1 VATKL
6 LLLLSDSHVGRWTGR
21 SNLKVVGLQF
31 RKVGAELMQAL
42 RQAPD
47 CDEVIIAL
55 LGDIVEGE
63 NIYPAQEHF
72 LDYVNPELLKQVFP
86 YLEGLKET
94 SSAHTLLQA
103 YLAAQFI
110 FKEVIEPVAKA
121 GFKVRVASVVG
132 NHGRINRHHPQTNGD
147 AICYLL
153 LREMCQPLKS
163 VDITAL
169 GTETFC
175 TIPVFGKQVL
185 LYHGQGIPVYHTLPY
200 YGIQRRA
207 LGWQATKYWGELS
220 LICLGHFHHCAYFN
234 TSPPVVI
241 NGAFLLDYLYPI
253 EKLGMVSN
261 PQQWLLTLNEDGVQ
275 NLKLIDLQRVGDN
288 PDD

>member
-1 VATKL
+1 MTKL
-6 LLLLSDSHVGRWTGR
+6 LLLLSDSHVGRWTER

-42 RQAPD
+42 KQTPD

-72 LDYVNPELLKQVFP
+72 LDQVNPDLLKQVFP
-86 YLEGLKET
+86 YLEGLKEA
-94 SSAHTLLQA
+94 SSVHVLLQA

-110 FKEVIEPVAKA
+110 FKEIIEPVAKA
-121 GFKVRVASVVG
+121 GFKVRLASVIG

-153 LREMCQPLKS
+153 LKEMCTSLKS
-163 VDITAL
+163 VDTEFL
-169 GTETFC
+169 GSDTFC
-175 TIPVFGKQVL
+175 ALPVFDKKVL
-185 LYHGQGIPVYHTLPY
+185 LYHGHGIPIYHTLPF
-200 YGIQRRA
+200 YGIHRRA

-220 LICLGHFHHCAYFN
+220 LICIGHFHQCAYFN
-234 TSPPVVI
+234 TSPPIVI

-253 EKLGMVSN
+253 EKLGLVSA
-261 PQQWLLTLNEDGVQ
+261 PQQWLLTLNENGVHTLRLI
-275 NLKLIDLQRVGDN
+275 NLEQVED
-288 PDD
+288 

>member
-1 VATKL
+1 MAKL
-6 LLLLSDSHVGRWTGR
+6 LLLLSDSHVGRWTER

-31 RKVGAELMQAL
+31 RKVGTELMQAL
-42 RQAPD
+42 KQTPD
-47 CDEVIIAL
+47 CDEVIIVL

-72 LDYVNPELLKQVFP
+72 LDQVNPELLKQVFP

-94 SSAHTLLQA
+94 SSVHTLLQA

-110 FKEVIEPVAKA
+110 FKEVIEPVTKA
-121 GFKVRVASVVG
+121 GFKLRIASVVG

-153 LREMCQPLKS
+153 LKEMSATLKS
-163 VDITAL
+163 VDAELL

-175 TIPVFGKQVL
+175 ALPVYDKKVL
-185 LYHGQGIPVYHTLPY
+185 LYHGHGIPIYHTLPF

-220 LICLGHFHHCAYFN
+220 LICIGHFHHCAFFN
-234 TSPPVVI
+234 TTPPVVI

-253 EKLGMVSN
+253 EKLGLVST
-261 PQQWLLTLNEDGVQ
+261 PKQWLLTLNENGVH
-275 NLKLIDLQRVGDN
+275 NLKLIDLEQVGG
-288 PDD
+288 

>member
-1 VATKL
+1 MTKL
-6 LLLLSDSHVGRWTGR
+6 LLLLSDSHVGRWTER

-31 RKVGAELMQAL
+31 RKVGTELMQAL

-72 LDYVNPELLKQVFP
+72 LDQVNPELLKQVFP
-86 YLEGLKET
+86 YLEGLKEA
-94 SSAHTLLQA
+94 SSVHTLLQA

-110 FKEVIEPVAKA
+110 FKEVVEPVAKA
-121 GFKVRVASVVG
+121 RFKLRLASVIG

-153 LREMCQPLKS
+153 LKEMCAPLKS
-163 VDITAL
+163 VDTEFL
-169 GTETFC
+169 GTDTFC
-175 TIPVFGKQVL
+175 ALPVFDKKVL
-185 LYHGQGIPVYHTLPY
+185 LYHGHGIPIYHTLPF
-200 YGIQRRA
+200 YGIHRRA

-220 LICLGHFHHCAYFN
+220 LICIGHFHHCAYFN
-234 TSPPVVI
+234 TSPPIVI

-253 EKLGMVSN
+253 EKLGLVST
-261 PQQWLLTLNEDGVQ
+261 PKQWLITLNENGVY
-275 NLKLIDLQRVGDN
+275 NLKLIDLERVGI
-288 PDD
+288 

>member
-1 VATKL
+1 
-6 LLLLSDSHVGRWTGR
+6 
-21 SNLKVVGLQF
+21 
-31 RKVGAELMQAL
+31 MQAL

-72 LDYVNPELLKQVFP
+72 LDHVNPDLLKQVFP

-94 SSAHTLLQA
+94 SSVHTLLQA

-110 FKEVIEPVAKA
+110 FKEVVEPVAKA
-121 GFKVRVASVVG
+121 GFKLRMASVIG

-153 LREMCQPLKS
+153 LKEMCTPLKS
-163 VDITAL
+163 VDTEFL
-169 GTETFC
+169 GTDTFC
-175 TIPVFGKQVL
+175 ALPVYDKKVL
-185 LYHGQGIPVYHTLPY
+185 LYHGHGIPIYHTLPF
-200 YGIQRRA
+200 YGIHRRA

-220 LICLGHFHHCAYFN
+220 LICIGHFHHCAYFN
-234 TSPPVVI
+234 TSPPIVI

-253 EKLGMVSN
+253 EKLGLVST
-261 PQQWLLTLNEDGVQ
+261 PKQWLITLNENGVH
-275 NLKLIDLQRVGDN
+275 NLKLIDLEQVGI
-288 PDD
+288 

>member
-1 VATKL
+1 MTKL
-6 LLLLSDSHVGRWTGR
+6 LLLLSDSHVGRWTER

-31 RKVGAELMQAL
+31 RKVGMELMGAL
-42 RQAPD
+42 KQAPD

-121 GFKVRVASVVG
+121 GFKVRIASVVG
-132 NHGRINRHHPQTNGD
+132 NQRMWLLRGSD
-147 AICYLL
+147 AFSLQLL
-153 LREMCQPLKS
+153 L
-163 VDITAL
+163 
-169 GTETFC
+169 GH
-175 TIPVFGKQVL
+175 TIPRHDPALCHLVV
-185 LYHGQGIPVYHTLPY
+185 HGFNC
-200 YGIQRRA
+200 RA
-207 LGWQATKYWGELS
+207 VHK
-220 LICLGHFHHCAYFN
+220 
-234 TSPPVVI
+234 
-241 NGAFLLDYLYPI
+241 
-253 EKLGMVSN
+253 
-261 PQQWLLTLNEDGVQ
+261 NEDAMG
-275 NLKLIDLQRVGDN
+275 
-288 PDD
+288 